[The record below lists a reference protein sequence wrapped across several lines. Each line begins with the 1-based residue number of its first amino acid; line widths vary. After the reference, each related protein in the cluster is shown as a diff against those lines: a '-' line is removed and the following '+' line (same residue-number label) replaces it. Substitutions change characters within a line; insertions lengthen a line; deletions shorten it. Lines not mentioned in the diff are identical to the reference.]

1 MVLWKH
7 VLPGRE
13 DRKLAD
19 FDAEGEFEV
28 EKVVAGPN
36 SNFDGERRYLV
47 FFKQYAREE
56 FWWITESDLKEKAS
70 DALLDYLDS
79 VKTLGNR
86 KTPLKAFRTETT
98 SIAEISLILSN
109 LTQLEFSDLEY
120 I

>member
-36 SNFDGERRYLV
+36 SNFKGECRYLV
-47 FFKQYAREE
+47 F
-56 FWWITESDLKEKAS
+56 L
-70 DALLDYLDS
+70 
-79 VKTLGNR
+79 NN
-86 KTPLKAFRTETT
+86 TPGK
-98 SIAEISLILSN
+98 SSGG
-109 LTQLEFSDLEY
+109 
-120 I
+120 